1 MPHEASETTRWPV
14 HAPATSSGR
23 LPLPLMPFPTANT
36 FIRHAH
42 ALCAQTLRRARQL
55 VFVVGSVMLAACAY
69 AVDGKVEVQRVDSA
83 VQVQASAVLE
93 ADTETVWNTLIG
105 YEQLPDFIPDM
116 TSSKTLQRAGRQAVV
131 EQNGRAGLGP
141 FKMDFSLTL
150 AVREE
155 PMQAVF
161 ANAVSGDFSRFE
173 SSYRLHPQ
181 EDGRTRLEYSSLIE
195 PKNGIPPLVGVPVMR
210 YAIQR
215 QFNALL
221 VEIERLAAVRTGRP
235 TAAR

>member
-1 MPHEASETTRWPV
+1 MPSTIASTFAR
-14 HAPATSSGR
+14 HMRA
-23 LPLPLMPFPTANT
+23 FTAAG
-36 FIRHAH
+36 FMLVASAH
-42 ALCAQTLRRARQL
+42 AA
-55 VFVVGSVMLAACAY
+55 
-69 AVDGKVEVQRVDSA
+69 DGKVEVQRVDTA

-116 TSSKTLQRAGRQAVV
+116 LSSKTLQRAGRQAVV

-141 FKMDFSLTL
+141 FKRDFSLTL

-161 ANAVSGDFSRFE
+161 AKAVSGDFSRFE

-181 EDGRTRLEYSSLIE
+181 EDGRTRLEYASLIE
-195 PKNGIPPLVGVPVMR
+195 PRDGIPPLVGVPVMR

-221 VEIERLAAVRTGRP
+221 AEIERLAALRTGVP
-235 TAAR
+235 STAR

>member
-1 MPHEASETTRWPV
+1 MPHEASETTEWPRTRA
-14 HAPATSSGR
+14 APSAGR
-23 LPLPLMPFPTANT
+23 KASLSLAHCSFLLMPSTIASTFARHMRAFTAAG
-36 FIRHAH
+36 FMLVASAH
-42 ALCAQTLRRARQL
+42 AA
-55 VFVVGSVMLAACAY
+55 
-69 AVDGKVEVQRVDSA
+69 DGKVEVQRADTA

-116 TSSKTLQRAGRQAVV
+116 LSSKTLERAGRQAIVQ
-131 EQNGRAGLGP
+131 QNGRVGLGP
-141 FKMDFSLTL
+141 FKRDFSLTL

-161 ANAVSGDFSRFE
+161 AKAVRGDFSRFE

-181 EDGRTRLEYSSLIE
+181 EDGRTRLEYASLIE
-195 PKNGIPPLVGVPVMR
+195 PRDGIPPLVGVPVMR

-221 VEIERLAAVRTGRP
+221 TEIERLASLRTGIP
-235 TAAR
+235 SAAR

>member
-1 MPHEASETTRWPV
+1 MCTDRHKPRATTASPPGT
-14 HAPATSSGR
+14 H
-23 LPLPLMPFPTANT
+23 PFPHMPSTIAAT
-36 FIRHAH
+36 FNRHV
-42 ALCAQTLRRARQL
+42 RAFAAAGL
-55 VFVVGSVMLAACAY
+55 MLAASAH
-69 AVDGKVEVQRVDSA
+69 AAEGKVDVERVDTV

-93 ADTETVWNTLIG
+93 ADTETVWNTLVG
-105 YEQLPDFIPDM
+105 YEQLPEFIPDM
-116 TSSKTLQRAGRQAVV
+116 RSSRTLHRAGRQAVV

-141 FKMDFSLTL
+141 FKMDFTLTL

-161 ANAVSGDFSRFE
+161 ARAVSGDFSRFE

-181 EDGRTRLEYSSLIE
+181 EDGRTRLEYTSLIE

-210 YAIQR
+210 YAIKR

-221 VEIERLAAVRTGRP
+221 TEIERLASLRNGP
-235 TAAR
+235 PSAAR